1 VSNEANARLAENDTG
16 APSKTQGE
24 QVVKVHDGGNT
35 CSTMV
40 AARPAVENSSETI
53 RLMQIRCNMGYP
65 G

>member
-1 VSNEANARLAENDTG
+1 
-16 APSKTQGE
+16 
-24 QVVKVHDGGNT
+24 
-35 CSTMV
+35 MV